1 MRLHP
6 GIIFMRA
13 LFTFVSAQGG
23 WVWLAEGGA
32 RKLRH
37 ILTRMCEYPFLD
49 HSSDHSFKAC
59 SFLASVFLPGQQ
71 ITTAGLSVTS
81 LNEVAAP
88 PPPSHTSR
96 NKNILPGVA
105 LDLTCQCQ
113 SSFKYCWRWP
123 CRKKFVSTFLP
134 SHLPYA
140 YIATVM

>member
-1 MRLHP
+1 
-6 GIIFMRA
+6 MRA
-13 LFTFVSAQGG
+13 LFNTFVSAQGG

-59 SFLASVFLPGQQ
+59 SFFACFS
-71 ITTAGLSVTS
+71 ARAANYDRLSVTS

-88 PPPSHTSR
+88 PPPHTSR
-96 NKNILPGVA
+96 NKNSLPGVS

-113 SSFKYCWRWP
+113 SSFKYCWRCP
-123 CRKKFVSTFLP
+123 CRKEFVSTFLP